1 MDQWI
6 NIINPKWSQRFCL
19 LPAVPAISTFQK
31 SPAMGRYLNRP
42 MWFLLLQAG
51 TNIFG
56 HMLPHW
62 RTKTWCERTRT
73 LRRFKGKPTGFLR
86 KSHLGISMRTGLA
99 LFNVFYVC
107 FFNGAAGL
115 LPHLRLKSLVSS
127 IFPAFLSS
135 APSCCN
141 SLRLTFLISTVFATS
156 WSQNLLFPQYLPHF
170 WSWTLQ
176 NFAELCSSNLWLGPI
191 CLQRVRSEISSLQGT
206 CSVVFLN
213 SFARCPLSMVCCIM
227 LSIKL
232 LSVANIKHHRETL
245 RWFLGGWKQLAQ
257 RALELSMFWCRWCC
271 WQGVELR
278 GAALLPMAL
287 GHILC
292 AILALKSFMLPWCHG
307 LLMGGGRVICIKY
320 LSRVKATEAAFF
332 LEKIP
337 LLPMR

>member
-1 MDQWI
+1 
-6 NIINPKWSQRFCL
+6 
-19 LPAVPAISTFQK
+19 
-31 SPAMGRYLNRP
+31 MGRYLNQP

-62 RTKTWCERTRT
+62 RTKTWRERTRT
-73 LRRFKGKPTGFLR
+73 LRRFKGKPTGIRR

-141 SLRLTFLISTVFATS
+141 SLRLTCLISTVFATS

-176 NFAELCSSNLWLGPI
+176 NFAA
-191 CLQRVRSEISSLQGT
+191 QISDLDRFV
-206 CSVVFLN
+206 CSVFDLKSLLCKVHAALCFLI
-213 SFARCPLSMVCCIM
+213 V
-227 LSIKL
+227 
-232 LSVANIKHHRETL
+232 
-245 RWFLGGWKQLAQ
+245 
-257 RALELSMFWCRWCC
+257 
-271 WQGVELR
+271 LR
-278 GAALLPMAL
+278 GV
-287 GHILC
+287 H
-292 AILALKSFMLPWCHG
+292 LAWYVASCW
-307 LLMGGGRVICIKY
+307 
-320 LSRVKATEAAFF
+320 A
-332 LEKIP
+332 
-337 LLPMR
+337 